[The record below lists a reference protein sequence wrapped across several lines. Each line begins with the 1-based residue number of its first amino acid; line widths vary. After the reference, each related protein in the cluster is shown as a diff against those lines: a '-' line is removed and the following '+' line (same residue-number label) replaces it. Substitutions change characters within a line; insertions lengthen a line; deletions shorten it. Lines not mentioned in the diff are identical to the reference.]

1 MNVLAR
7 NDQEYAFKAENMIS
21 RTKDTLDFIPRFL
34 AMAEVETSFTLP
46 IWLNENVGFHPAFSR
61 HGRGRNKFHSAH
73 LA

>member
-34 AMAEVETSFTLP
+34 AMTELEQVSLDFIRLDENIFN
-46 IWLNENVGFHPAFSR
+46 IW
-61 HGRGRNKFHSAH
+61 
-73 LA
+73 